1 MYNDGK
7 ENKYYSADSKKNPW
21 AKFRL
26 DTFVYTLPD
35 VTGVNTVMRPD
46 FSYSVNGNSIM
57 LSGLTPGTPVTIAT
71 ADGKVIASTSAQG
84 TTCTLPIT
92 SSGIHILKVGNKSVK
107 LTNR

>member
-7 ENKYYSADSKKNPW
+7 ENKDYSADSKKNPW

-35 VTGVNTVMRPD
+35 VTGVNTIMRPD

-71 ADGKVIASTSAQG
+71 ADCKVIASTSAQG